1 MIAGVVPAAGHAER
15 LRGLIEGSKELVP
28 VRGKPVVD
36 ALLERLAPA
45 DEIRVVVRARP
56 STT

>member
-36 ALLERLAPA
+36 ALLERLRQRTRSASSSA
-45 DEIRVVVRARP
+45 GP